1 MKVKSS
7 LMALQAQHR
16 AESVHTVSERWQW
29 QTSPPAG
36 REAPGASGPTLRPR
50 PGAEG
55 VGRARVTPDA
65 SDVAA
70 ESAETSGVVS
80 GSLSP
85 RLLALRDMLERL
97 TGEVI
102 RLYGEADREAPRQ
115 AMHGEGV
122 LRVRDA
128 ASTPGT
134 AAASTGGLSWSYE
147 RHEVFHESE
156 STDFAV
162 QGVIVTADGRKL
174 SFELSLSMQRS
185 YTEVSSTVLRGGA
198 VQQQDPLVINFD
210 GMAAQLQDQRFS
222 FDLNADG
229 QVEQVALLSGDRGYL
244 ALDRNG
250 NGRVDDGSELFG
262 PETGQGFAELAQWDD
277 DGNGWIDE
285 ADAVFQRLQV
295 WMPQAD
301 ATAMTLADNAAEAT
315 GATQGIGTLRA
326 LSTVGVGALYLGA
339 VSTPFELKS
348 ADQQSLGT
356 VRSSSVYLSEAGSV
370 GTVQQIDLTV

>member
-7 LMALQAQHR
+7 QMALQAQHR
-16 AESVHTVSERWQW
+16 AESMHAVNERWQW
-29 QTSPPAG
+29 QAG
-36 REAPGASGPTLRPR
+36 RPAVRETPAATASALPSRTVVETLVH
-50 PGAEG
+50 ENG
-55 VGRARVTPDA
+55 VPQADG
-65 SDVAA
+65 
-70 ESAETSGVVS
+70 SAETSEASGVVA

-102 RLYGEADREAPRQ
+102 RLYGEEAHDARNQPVR
-115 AMHGEGV
+115 GEGV
-122 LRVRDA
+122 LRVGEGVSPPRA
-128 ASTPGT
+128 PG
-134 AAASTGGLSWSYE
+134 AQANGPSWSYE
-147 RHEVFHESE
+147 RHEIFHESE
-156 STDFAV
+156 STDFAA
-162 QGVIVTADGRKL
+162 QGRIVTADGRKI
-174 SFELSLSMQRS
+174 SFELTLSMQRS
-185 YTEVSSTVLRGGA
+185 FTEVSSTVLRGGA

-250 NGRVDDGSELFG
+250 NGRVDDGRELFG
-262 PETGQGFAELAQWDD
+262 PMTGQGFAELAQWDD

-295 WMPQAD
+295 WMPQVG
-301 ATAMTLADNAAEAT
+301 ATATPVVGDAAEAT
-315 GATQGIGTLRA
+315 VAEPGAGTLRA

-348 ADQQSLGT
+348 ADQQNLGT
-356 VRSSSVYLSEAGSV
+356 VRSSSVYLSEAGGV

>member
-1 MKVKSS
+1 V
-7 LMALQAQHR
+7 A
-16 AESVHTVSERWQW
+16 SE
-29 QTSPPAG
+29 
-36 REAPGASGPTLRPR
+36 
-50 PGAEG
+50 
-55 VGRARVTPDA
+55 A
-65 SDVAA
+65 SDVAV
-70 ESAETSGVVS
+70 ETPETSGVVS
-80 GSLSP
+80 GNLSP

-115 AMHGEGV
+115 AMQGEGV
-122 LRVRDA
+122 LRLRDA
-128 ASTPGT
+128 ASTPGI

-156 STDFAV
+156 STDFAA
-162 QGVIVTADGRKL
+162 QGVILTADGRKL
-174 SFELSLSMQRS
+174 SFELSLSMERS
-185 YTEVSSTVLRGGA
+185 YTEVSSTALRGGA